1 MNYSVKAWYEPNPA
15 KRGQPA
21 KICALFNNPDQQIAG
36 AKVSVVKYGIT
47 RAMAASEKPG
57 EFCVAITLPKIVPA
71 GDYEVSVYAFS
82 TSGERGPQYKFVAH
96 VI

>member
-1 MNYSVKAWYEPNPA
+1 MNYSVKAWYEPNPV
-15 KRGQPA
+15 KRGQSA
-21 KICALFNNPDQQIAG
+21 KICALFTNADQSIAG
-36 AKVSVVKYGIT
+36 AKASVVKYGIT
-47 RAMAASEKPG
+47 RTMEASGNAG
-57 EFCVAITLPKIVPA
+57 EYCVSVTLPKIVPA